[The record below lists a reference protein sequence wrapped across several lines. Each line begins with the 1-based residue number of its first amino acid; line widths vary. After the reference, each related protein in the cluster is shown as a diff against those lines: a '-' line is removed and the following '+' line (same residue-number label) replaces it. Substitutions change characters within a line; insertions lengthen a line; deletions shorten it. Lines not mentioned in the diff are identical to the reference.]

1 MKLVIVMC
9 SLGFMGLMYAGQT
22 TEEKLADALIKANR
36 QVSHDQEKAQEAGAA
51 LNAYCQQRN
60 QIAGVRQTD
69 GNWGC
74 VTAPPRPQPAPP
86 PTTNHP

>member
-60 QIAGVRQTD
+60 QIAGIRRTD

-74 VTAPPRPQPAPP
+74 VSQSPAQPAPP